1 MVWLPLLLRP
11 RLKGSRTNT
20 VEIAKVIYA
29 NAEARDSQTAGVLAK
44 GLLDKLHAVCKHLR
58 VRID

>member
-44 GLLDKLHAVCKHLR
+44 GLLDK
-58 VRID
+58 